1 MDASPDIEEP
11 HAGMP
16 TAPSEATMAE
26 IAALLRFDTTSR
38 DSNLPLVEHAV
49 ARLAAVG
56 VDAALVPSPEGDK
69 ANLLATIPA
78 ADGTVTGGIVLSAHT
93 DVVPVD
99 GQVWSSAP
107 FEPEVRDGRLY
118 ARGAADMKSFL
129 GVLLAKAPAMAT
141 ARLAEP
147 IHLALS
153 YDEEVGC
160 VGAIGLVDEIVR
172 RGLAPRGCVVG
183 EPTSMRIVRGHK
195 SMNVFRVDVRGL
207 AAHSSL
213 TPQGENAIVAAA
225 ELVRFVQGVADELRE
240 QGPFDDGYVVPFTT
254 VSVNRIDGGIAIN
267 TIPAECTVHF
277 EFRALTTVDH
287 EALVERFRAEC
298 RRIEAGMRERHP
310 GASVTLTTTAAA
322 PGVDTPA
329 DADIVALAAAWGGEP
344 SDDKVTYGT
353 EAGLFANAGIPT
365 VVCGPGDIAQA
376 HAPDEFIELE
386 QIARCE
392 ALVDR
397 LIADLS
403 VDA

>member
-1 MDASPDIEEP
+1 MPDAPAAS
-11 HAGMP
+11 
-16 TAPSEATMAE
+16 TMAE
-26 IAALLRFDTTSR
+26 ITDVIRFDTTSR
-38 DSNLPLVEHAV
+38 ESNLALVDHVVE
-49 ARLAAVG
+49 RLRAVG
-56 VDAALVPSPEGDK
+56 VEPVLVPNAEGTK
-69 ANLLATIPA
+69 ANVLATFPA
-78 ADGTVTGGIVLSAHT
+78 ADGGVEGGIVLSAHT

-99 GQVWSSAP
+99 GQAWSSEP
-107 FEPEVRDGRLY
+107 FEPAERDGRLY
-118 ARGAADMKSFL
+118 ARGSADMKSFL
-129 GVLLAKAPAMAT
+129 GVLLAKAPQIAAT
-141 ARLAEP
+141 PLAEP
-147 IHLALS
+147 IHFALS

-160 VGAIGLVDEIVR
+160 VGAIGLVEEIER
-172 RGLAPRGCVVG
+172 RGLRPRGCVVG

-195 SMNVFRVDVRGL
+195 SMNVFRVDVRGV

-240 QGPFDDGYVVPFTT
+240 QGPFDEGYVVPFTS
-254 VSVNRIDGGIAIN
+254 VSVNRIEGGIAIN

-310 GASVTLTTTAAA
+310 GSSVTLTTTAAA

-329 DADIVALAAAWGGEP
+329 DAEIVALAAAWGGEP
-344 SDDKVTYGT
+344 SDAKVTYGT

-392 ALVDR
+392 AFVDR
-397 LIADLS
+397 LIDGLRAD
-403 VDA
+403 A

>member
-1 MDASPDIEEP
+1 MAAIEQL
-11 HAGMP
+11 
-16 TAPSEATMAE
+16 
-26 IAALLRFDTTSR
+26 IRFDTTSR
-38 DSNLPLVEHAV
+38 ESNLELIDLVTE
-49 ARLAAVG
+49 RLTAVG
-56 VDAALVPSPEGDK
+56 VEPVLVPNAEGTK
-69 ANLLATIPA
+69 ANLLATFPA
-78 ADGTVTGGIVLSAHT
+78 ADGTVTGGVVLSAHT

-99 GQVWSSAP
+99 GQDWSSEP
-107 FEPEVRDGRLY
+107 FAPEVRDGRLY
-118 ARGAADMKSFL
+118 ARGSADMKSFL
-129 GVLLAKAPAMAT
+129 GVVLAKLPQLAQAQ
-141 ARLAEP
+141 LAEP

-160 VGAIGLVDEIVR
+160 VGAVDLVDEIVR

-195 SMNVFRVDVRGL
+195 SMNVFRVDVRGV

-225 ELVRFVQGVADELRE
+225 ELVSFVQSVADELRAE
-240 QGPFDDGYVVPFTT
+240 GPFDEGYVVPFTS
-254 VSVNRIDGGIAIN
+254 VSVNRIDGGIAVN

-298 RRIEAGMRERHP
+298 RRIEAAMRERHP
-310 GASVTLTTTAAA
+310 EASVELTTTAAA

-392 ALVDR
+392 AFVDR
-397 LIADLS
+397 LIADLATT
-403 VDA
+403 D

>member
-1 MDASPDIEEP
+1 
-11 HAGMP
+11 
-16 TAPSEATMAE
+16 MAE
-26 IAALLRFDTTSR
+26 IRTLIGFDTTSR
-38 DSNLPLVEHAV
+38 DSNLPLIDHVV
-49 ARLAAVG
+49 RRLAAVG
-56 VDAALVPSPEGDK
+56 VEPVLVPNEDGSK
-69 ANLLATIPA
+69 ANLLATFPA
-78 ADGTVTGGIVLSAHT
+78 ADGTVTGGVVLSGHT

-99 GQVWSSAP
+99 GQSWSSEP
-107 FEPEVRDGRLY
+107 FSPEVRDGRLY
-118 ARGAADMKSFL
+118 ARGSADMKSFL
-129 GVLLAKAPAMAT
+129 GVLVAKLPELAQAS
-141 ARLAEP
+141 LAEP

-172 RGLAPRGCVVG
+172 RGIAPRGCVVG

-213 TPQGENAIVAAA
+213 TPQGVNAIAHAA
-225 ELVRFVQGVADELRE
+225 ELVRFVQGVADEMRE
-240 QGPFDDGYVVPFTT
+240 QGPFDDAYVVPFTT

-298 RRIEAGMRERHP
+298 RRIEAAMREQHP
-310 GASVTLTTTAAA
+310 GASVELTTTAAA

-329 DADIVALAAAWGGEP
+329 DAEIVALAAAWGAQP
-344 SDDKVTYGT
+344 SDEKVTYGT
-353 EAGLFANAGIPT
+353 EAGLFAQAGIPT

-376 HAPDEFIELE
+376 HAPDEFIDLA
-386 QIARCE
+386 QIAQCE
-392 ALVDR
+392 AFIDR
-397 LIADLS
+397 LITGLS
-403 VDA
+403 GTDEESA